1 MFIWTLPQ
9 SPRGGIYLS
18 FAAGIPYTTE
28 TAIQTTQNFIVL
40 VLALIPKPAPQ
51 CLRASENWNSERKS
65 AGSIYRLT
73 VET

>member
-1 MFIWTLPQ
+1 VE
-9 SPRGGIYLS
+9 IYLS

-51 CLRASENWNSERKS
+51 CSRASEKLEFRRKIGWLDLS
-65 AGSIYRLT
+65 VDS
-73 VET
+73 